1 MGAIFK
7 REFKSYFTSPVGFAI
22 LIIFYFFSGMF
33 FSSLYKTGSPD
44 LSAVFS
50 NMFLVVLCII
60 PLLTMRLFSEDKRQK
75 TDQLLLTSPVRLPSV
90 VLGKFFAA
98 LAVYGLALSIMVVY
112 QFIIASS
119 MPEGAS
125 VDWMVFIGNLVGL
138 FLFGLALSSIGLFIS
153 SLTESQVVAAIGTLA
168 LELVVSMLSSIAV
181 DYIPDSNAINKL
193 IIKALNWFSFAE
205 RYSGFTT
212 GTLNYADA
220 VFFISVGCIFVL
232 LTVMVHDR
240 RRYA

>member
-7 REFKSYFTSPVGFAI
+7 REFKAYFTSPVGFAI

-33 FSSLYKTGSPD
+33 FSSLFKSGVPD
-44 LSAVFS
+44 LSAAFS

-75 TDQLLLTSPVRLPSV
+75 TDQLLLTSPVRLPSI
-90 VLGKFFAA
+90 VLGKYFAA
-98 LAVYGLALSIMVVY
+98 LAVYGLALAIMVVY
-112 QFIIASS
+112 QFIIAAN
-119 MPEGAS
+119 MPEGTS

-153 SLTESQVVAAIGTLA
+153 ALTESQVVAAVGTLA
-168 LELVVSMLSSIAV
+168 LELVVSMLSSIAA
-181 DYIPDSNAINKL
+181 DYIPNSNGFNKL
-193 IIKALNWFSFAE
+193 IIKALNWFSFSE
-205 RYSGFTT
+205 RYASFTS
-212 GTLNYADA
+212 GTLDYADA
-220 VFFISVGCIFVL
+220 VFFISVACIFVL